1 MAFLISRL
9 LLQIRQWTFAT
20 FIISLFS
27 VPASDAQDF
36 NIRGRLHM
44 DAFIGIHDAGDFS
57 NGFNNRRARLGMNGT
72 ITEGWDGIV
81 EVDFAGAGVSA
92 NDFRLRRT
100 FDDGSHLMI
109 GQFKVPQGLNE
120 LTSSNNIAF
129 IERTT
134 VSNIITDARR
144 LGVAYSRFDDR
155 FGFQTMLF
163 GRAIGQRGAI
173 QGDMPLGVA
182 LRGVYAPEVG
192 PGTLHLG
199 GSIVYENL
207 MDNNS
212 IRFSDRP
219 EARDSKGGQA
229 LIGLTIADG
238 VESTLK
244 AGIEAAYI
252 SGPLWM
258 EGEFLHV
265 GVNMEQGS
273 DPGFNG
279 GHVQAGYILTGE
291 SRSYSSGRFGTI
303 TPEGGSGAW
312 EVIARFS
319 NMSLNDSGYTGGK
332 QNNVTIGLN
341 HHVSANLRFM
351 ANVIFVNVSDLP
363 GGASDQNPVIA
374 ALRAQFNF

>member
-1 MAFLISRL
+1 MKSYSCSWPLLIL
-9 LLQIRQWTFAT
+9 
-20 FIISLFS
+20 FILFNAPTLS
-27 VPASDAQDF
+27 SQDF
-36 NIRGRLHM
+36 DIRGRLHM
-44 DAFIGIHDAGDFS
+44 DAFMGLSDADQFS

-72 ITEGWDGIV
+72 ITDGWDGIV

-100 FDDGSHLMI
+100 FNDGSHLMI
-109 GQFKVPQGLNE
+109 GHFKVPQGLNE

-134 VSNIITDARR
+134 VSNMITDARR
-144 LGVAYSRFDDR
+144 MGVSYARFGDQY
-155 FGFQTMLF
+155 GFQTMLF

-173 QGDMPLGVA
+173 QGDMPLGAA
-182 LRGVYAPEVG
+182 LRGVYAPQVG
-192 PGTLHLG
+192 SSTLHLG
-199 GSIVYENL
+199 GSVVYENL
-207 MDNNS
+207 MDNNA

-229 LIGLTIADG
+229 LIGLSIDDG
-238 VESTLK
+238 VESTIK
-244 AGIEAAYI
+244 AGFEVAYL
-252 SGPLWM
+252 SGPFWM
-258 EGEFLHV
+258 EGEILHV
-265 GVNMEQGS
+265 VVNMDQS
-273 DPGFNG
+273 NDPGFNG
-279 GHVQAGYILTGE
+279 GHIQAGYILTGE

-341 HHVSANLRFM
+341 HHVSSNLRFM

-363 GGASDQNPVIA
+363 NDASDQNPIIA